1 MLSFNVTIISVKY
14 IIFYSNSGLTTK
26 KKTCFLIKPQD
37 VPLDVPS
44 LCEQKNL
51 WQLAWLCTRAD
62 NLDVAIILQTHPD
75 LVKSGF

>member
-1 MLSFNVTIISVKY
+1 MLAFDVAIISVKY

-37 VPLDVPS
+37 VDVPS

-62 NLDVAIILQTHPD
+62 NLDVAIILQPQAD